1 MVRIGVATTVLPK
14 AGARTAARRPI
25 LMFRRMA
32 ARATEIG
39 ARLALFHPLQVDWA
53 QGTVQAWE
61 PVSANQPSGPWV
73 ARKTALPDVI
83 YDNVFVHL
91 AIRGYTA
98 KLRRYARQ
106 QGIPLF
112 NPPMYSKWVMQRWLK
127 TTEAGKYVPPAVLP
141 RSGAQT
147 LHTIDRW
154 RDAYLKPVGGY
165 GGMGVTRIQ
174 ATADGKYRIS
184 VDRQRHGR
192 RTRLVLTRQEVANY
206 LQHRLKQQRH
216 FLQQGLKLLTVGGR
230 KVDFRIVTHRGGRGA
245 WHVVGV
251 IPKLA
256 PTGGVVTNIIA
267 GGERMSFGQLQSLA
281 QREGKFIPR
290 HDLEKCALDISRQL
304 SQRLPTVGLIGFD
317 LGVDEEGH
325 VWFIELNH
333 QCYRLLT
340 QVNIQSEWLVHAL
353 ALFLVEDNLFDDGF

>member
-1 MVRIGVATTVLPK
+1 MSREMVRIGVATTVLPK

-216 FLQQGLKLLTVGGR
+216 FLQQGLKLLTVGGAR
-230 KVDFRIVTHRGGRGA
+230 SIFGLSLTAVDAERGMSSASSQNWRPQVA
-245 WHVVGV
+245 WSQTSSRAENACRSVNCSLWRSAKGS
-251 IPKLA
+251 
-256 PTGGVVTNIIA
+256 
-267 GGERMSFGQLQSLA
+267 SFPDTIWRSARSTSPGSSA
-281 QREGKFIPR
+281 S
-290 HDLEKCALDISRQL
+290 A
-304 SQRLPTVGLIGFD
+304 
-317 LGVDEEGH
+317 
-325 VWFIELNH
+325 
-333 QCYRLLT
+333 YRP
-340 QVNIQSEWLVHAL
+340 LV
-353 ALFLVEDNLFDDGF
+353 